1 MHSLNY
7 KWNQKKLA
15 KSEEVHKSQKPAFHA
30 FAFWTSS
37 SQTTS
42 SQNRPSSFTAVF
54 DIYDTQL
61 QYLPSTLKYALEM
74 AKTSPKP
81 ESFGRLFFSTLPK
94 AISFPLCVTSE
105 VSNLHSPESG
115 LHTSG
120 QCCHHKTDIQ
130 LCMEQ
135 GHSPALQWNF
145 LTLQKQR
152 KFQRQR
158 QKRKIIKALK
168 HVQA

>member
-81 ESFGRLFFSTLPK
+81 ESFGRLFFLLYQRPSLFLYVLLVRWATCTVQNQDSTPQDSVVITRLTSSFAWSK
-94 AISFPLCVTSE
+94 ATVQPYSETPSLCRNNASFRDK
-105 VSNLHSPESG
+105 G
-115 LHTSG
+115 
-120 QCCHHKTDIQ
+120 
-130 LCMEQ
+130 
-135 GHSPALQWNF
+135 
-145 LTLQKQR
+145 
-152 KFQRQR
+152 
-158 QKRKIIKALK
+158 KRERS
-168 HVQA
+168 